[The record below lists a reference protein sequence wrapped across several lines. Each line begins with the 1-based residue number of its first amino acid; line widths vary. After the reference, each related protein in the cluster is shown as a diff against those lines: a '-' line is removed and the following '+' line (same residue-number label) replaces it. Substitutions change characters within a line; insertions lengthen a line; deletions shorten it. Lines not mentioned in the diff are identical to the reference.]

1 MKNKEGYLEP
11 NVGRTVLAAQKAA
24 QEAQMYADDK
34 IMDGA
39 EGTREKPVR
48 ALERIAD
55 EDAKKAMEI
64 LRKYK
69 EGKRLLD
76 ERVLENEQW
85 WEFKEWEILNYR
97 RTERRDP
104 EPVSAWMFNSIINKH
119 ADFMDNFPAPN
130 ILPREESDKEAAR
143 ILSSVV
149 PCILDQCDYEAVYN
163 AECWDK
169 LKSGTGIYG
178 IFWDPYKN
186 GIGDIEIRN
195 CDVLNLTWEP
205 GVEDIQ
211 KSPSLFYQSYV
222 DNSIIEADYPEMK
235 GKLGDG
241 ILSEIPD
248 YIGEGRAYTEGKSLV
263 TDWYYKK
270 SVTRIDENG
279 IKIRKTAVHLCKI
292 CQGTVLYATE
302 NDDKMPDGL
311 YEHGQYP
318 FVFDTLFPIKKSPA
332 GMGYVDVMKSCQMYI
347 DKMGQSMLKNAV
359 AGARPRYMSKDGG
372 GINESE
378 YTDLSRDI
386 VHYVG
391 NPDDIKPIDH
401 YTLDGAYINLH
412 QLKIDELKE
421 TSGNRDFSQGSTAS
435 GVTAASAIAALQEAG
450 SKLSRDMIKT
460 SYRVH
465 RDLVYQVI
473 ELIRQ
478 FYTTERAF
486 RITGDKG
493 QENFV
498 TFDNRMLRPDPVT
511 NDFGIQL
518 GGRKPYFDIKIVAQ
532 KSSPFTKIAQ
542 NELAKEMYNLGF
554 FNPQLADQALMC
566 VGMMDFDGKEEIER
580 KISENGT
587 MLQQMMQMQSQ
598 MEQMAMLIAEST
610 GDTRILDAL
619 AARGQQV
626 PGTVM
631 PEETQKEAAET
642 DAMGNLSRKNENAV
656 AARARKQAATASAP
670 KA

>member
-1 MKNKEGYLEP
+1 M
-11 NVGRTVLAAQKAA
+11 
-24 QEAQMYADDK
+24 
-34 IMDGA
+34 
-39 EGTREKPVR
+39 
-48 ALERIAD
+48 
-55 EDAKKAMEI
+55 
-64 LRKYK
+64 
-69 EGKRLLD
+69 
-76 ERVLENEQW
+76 
-85 WEFKEWEILNYR
+85 
-97 RTERRDP
+97 
-104 EPVSAWMFNSIINKH
+104 
-119 ADFMDNFPAPN
+119 
-130 ILPREESDKEAAR
+130 
-143 ILSSVV
+143 
-149 PCILDQCDYEAVYN
+149 
-163 AECWDK
+163 
-169 LKSGTGIYG
+169 
-178 IFWDPYKN
+178 
-186 GIGDIEIRN
+186 
-195 CDVLNLTWEP
+195 
-205 GVEDIQ
+205 
-211 KSPSLFYQSYV
+211 
-222 DNSIIEADYPEMK
+222 
-235 GKLGDG
+235 
-241 ILSEIPD
+241 
-248 YIGEGRAYTEGKSLV
+248 
-263 TDWYYKK
+263 
-270 SVTRIDENG
+270 
-279 IKIRKTAVHLCKI
+279 
-292 CQGTVLYATE
+292 
-302 NDDKMPDGL
+302 
-311 YEHGQYP
+311 
-318 FVFDTLFPIKKSPA
+318 
-332 GMGYVDVMKSCQMYI
+332 
-347 DKMGQSMLKNAV
+347 
-359 AGARPRYMSKDGG
+359 
-372 GINESE
+372 
-378 YTDLSRDI
+378 
-386 VHYVG
+386 
-391 NPDDIKPIDH
+391 
-401 YTLDGAYINLH
+401 
-412 QLKIDELKE
+412 
-421 TSGNRDFSQGSTAS
+421 
-435 GVTAASAIAALQEAG
+435 
-450 SKLSRDMIKT
+450 
-460 SYRVH
+460 
-465 RDLVYQVI
+465 I